1 MEAAGEVLS
10 IPADKQTPG
19 GPPDTAQSSNRQN
32 LRDIMGVTTQ
42 SGVVQQTPTMKGR
55 PIKQV
60 AYNEPFKA
68 IVIGNAGVGKTRLTY
83 FYVHK

>member
-1 MEAAGEVLS
+1 
-10 IPADKQTPG
+10 
-19 GPPDTAQSSNRQN
+19 
-32 LRDIMGVTTQ
+32 MGVTTQ

-83 FYVHK
+83 FYVHKQQPETKRGENLSLELYTKQVNVPMIDKSVGLPCNK

>member
-1 MEAAGEVLS
+1 
-10 IPADKQTPG
+10 
-19 GPPDTAQSSNRQN
+19 
-32 LRDIMGVTTQ
+32 MGVTTQ

>member
-1 MEAAGEVLS
+1 MEAAGDVLT
-10 IPADKQTPG
+10 IPADKATPG
-19 GPPDTAQSSNRQN
+19 GPETVSSNRNVHN

-42 SGVVQQTPTMKGR
+42 NGVVQQTPTMKGR